1 MLRLLVAALATFT
14 FVEPSITFTSNSV
27 YKCDDIIDVEPI
39 KHEDFDET
47 FLVDIKFSQAKLL
60 GYKIYDNP
68 ETPYIDGIKWD
79 DEWLDADWTVYN
91 VDFSKEHSLVLK
103 TVYTDDYA
111 GMVVAAKDGDWSL
124 MLKNPETILKLVYY
138 IIATISIL
146 VGGFSLFR
154 NKKFKFNIKD
164 QIAEAL
170 EKKAEEFKT
179 TAENKVNQFVEGMTP
194 ILKAQED
201 KYNNIIKGIM
211 LSKSKASE
219 DTLALINLLESATDK
234 DEIAKIAEQLKTKV
248 VTEAE
253 AKQAE
258 IAEAKA
264 TVHAIAEEAVEEAV
278 KAAEKPYDGTQI

>member
-14 FVEPSITFTSNSV
+14 FVEPSTTFTSDSV

-79 DEWLDADWTVYN
+79 DEWLGADWTVYN

-111 GMVVAAKDGDWSL
+111 GMIVAAKDGDWSL

-154 NKKFKFNIKD
+154 NKKFKLNIKD

-179 TAENKVNQFVEGMTP
+179 AAENKVNQFVEGMTP

-219 DTLALINLLESATDK
+219 DTIALINLLESATDK

-248 VTEAE
+248 ITEAE